1 MGISRR
7 LSKVLAKDKALNREF
22 VLVQTIIDRIGK
34 MKDNQTIMFLITEF
48 ETAIQINLQK
58 IINSITM
65 KN

>member
-7 LSKVLAKDKALNREF
+7 LSKVLAKDKALNMEF
-22 VLVQTIIDRIGK
+22 VLVKTIIDRICK

-65 KN
+65 KK